1 MKSRETSWSAIN
13 EEAEAT
19 EVVNNRPAGE
29 LVVDMLMVMVSNNFR
44 LTTLHNKSSTSSN
57 EPCCVKRHFADPF

>member
-44 LTTLHNKSSTSSN
+44 LTTLHNNSGKQVTSPARKQNKS
-57 EPCCVKRHFADPF
+57 RR